1 MKRMMLAVVA
11 VLGSSVALAESAAD
25 KLASLTGSLNS
36 FSAKYEQTV
45 QGARNA
51 KGEKSRGT
59 FQLQRPGKFRWET
72 ESPYRQILVST
83 GKEMW
88 AYEPDIESATV
99 QDLEEGLGATPA
111 LLLSSTPKQLI
122 DSFVIEETGVGMFK
136 LLPKESTGN
145 FEEIQLVFESKALK
159 QLLLADTLGNQTLV
173 VFSSV
178 KVNQPLDGKLFAFSP
193 GEQVDVIDNRKK
205 QP

>member
-1 MKRMMLAVVA
+1 MKRITLAA
-11 VLGSSVALAESAAD
+11 LALFGSSIALAETATE
-25 KLASLTGSLNS
+25 KLSMLIGSLNS

-45 QGARNA
+45 QGSRNA
-51 KGEKSRGT
+51 KGEKSHGT

-72 ESPYRQILVST
+72 ETPFRQILVST

-99 QDLEEGLGATPA
+99 QDLEQGLGATPA

-136 LLPKESTGN
+136 LLPKDSSGN
-145 FEEIQLVFESKALK
+145 FEEIQLVFENK
-159 QLLLADTLGNQTLV
+159 QLTQLRLADTLGNQTLV
-173 VFSSV
+173 VFSSI
-178 KVNQPLDGKLFAFSP
+178 KLNQPLAASSFEFVP
-193 GEQVDVIDNRKK
+193 GAQVDVIDNRKK

>member
-1 MKRMMLAVVA
+1 MKRMMLATVA
-11 VLGSSVALAESAAD
+11 LFSSSLALAESAAD
-25 KLASLTGSLNS
+25 KLAALTGSLNS

-45 QGARNA
+45 QGSRNA

-72 ESPYRQILVST
+72 ESPYRQILIST
-83 GKEMW
+83 GKVMW

-122 DSFVIEETGVGMFK
+122 DSFLIEEIGVGMFK
-136 LLPKESTGN
+136 LLPKESSGN
-145 FEEIQLVFESKALK
+145 FEEIQLVFENKALK
-159 QLLLADTLGNQTLV
+159 QLLLADTLGNQTMV

-178 KVNQPLDGKLFAFSP
+178 KVNQPLDAKLFEFSP

>member
-1 MKRMMLAVVA
+1 MKRL
-11 VLGSSVALAESAAD
+11 ALAAISLFASNFAVAETAAD
-25 KLASLTGSLNS
+25 KLSHLIGGLNS

-45 QGARNA
+45 QGSRNA

-99 QDLEEGLGATPA
+99 QDLEQGLGATPA
-111 LLLSSTPKQLI
+111 LLLASTPQQLVE
-122 DSFVIEETGVGMFK
+122 SFAIEESGVGLFK
-136 LLPKESTGN
+136 LLPKDSSGN
-145 FEEIQLVFESKALK
+145 FEEIQLVFDGKQLK
-159 QLLLADTLGNQTLV
+159 QLLLADTLGNQTMV
-173 VFSSV
+173 VFSGI
-178 KVNQPLDGKLFAFSP
+178 KLNQPLAGSVFEFVPGK
-193 GEQVDVIDNRKK
+193 QVDVIDSRKK
-205 QP
+205 

>member
-1 MKRMMLAVVA
+1 MKRMMLATIA
-11 VLGSSVALAESAAD
+11 LFSSSLALAESAAD
-25 KLASLTGSLNS
+25 KLAALTGSLNR
-36 FSAKYEQTV
+36 FSANYAQTV
-45 QGARNA
+45 QGSRNA

-72 ESPYRQILVST
+72 ESPYRQILIST
-83 GKEMW
+83 GKVMW

-122 DSFVIEETGVGMFK
+122 DSFLIEETGVGMFK
-136 LLPKESTGN
+136 LLPKESSGN
-145 FEEIQLVFESKALK
+145 FEEIQLVFENKALK
-159 QLLLADTLGNQTLV
+159 QLLLADTLGNQTMV

-178 KVNQPLDGKLFAFSP
+178 KVNQPLDGKLFEFTP
-193 GEQVDVIDNRKK
+193 GEQVDVIDNRKR

>member
-1 MKRMMLAVVA
+1 MKRFAIAAVA
-11 VLGSSVALAESAAD
+11 LFSASLALAESAAD
-25 KLASLTGSLNS
+25 KLANLTGSLNS

-45 QGARNA
+45 QGSRNA

-72 ESPYRQILVST
+72 ESPYRQILIST
-83 GKEMW
+83 GKAMW

-99 QDLEEGLGATPA
+99 QDLDEGLGATPA

-145 FEEIQLVFESKALK
+145 FEEIQLVFENKALK

-173 VFSSV
+173 VFSGV
-178 KVNQPLDGKLFAFSP
+178 KVNQPLDGKLFEFSP
-193 GEQVDVIDNRKK
+193 GAQVDVIDNRKK
-205 QP
+205 

>member
-1 MKRMMLAVVA
+1 MKRIALAVVTL
-11 VLGSSVALAESAAD
+11 LGSSMVLAETAAD
-25 KLASLTGSLNS
+25 KLANLTGSLNS

-45 QGARNA
+45 QGSRNA

-72 ESPYRQILVST
+72 EAPYRQILIST
-83 GKEMW
+83 GKAMW

-99 QDLEEGLGATPA
+99 QDLDEGLGATPA

-122 DSFVIEETGVGMFK
+122 DSFIIEETGVGMFK

-145 FEEIQLVFESKALK
+145 FEEIQLVFENKALK
-159 QLLLADTLGNQTLV
+159 QLLLADTLGNQTMV
-173 VFSSV
+173 VFTSV
-178 KVNQPLDGKLFAFSP
+178 KVNQPLDSKLFEFSP

-205 QP
+205 

>member
-1 MKRMMLAVVA
+1 MKRMSLAA
-11 VLGSSVALAESAAD
+11 IALFSSSLALAETAAD
-25 KLASLTGSLNS
+25 KLSGLITGLNN
-36 FSAKYEQTV
+36 FSAKYEQSV
-45 QGARNA
+45 QGSRNA
-51 KGEKSRGT
+51 KGEKSRGI
-59 FQLQRPGKFRWET
+59 FQLQRPNKFRWET

-88 AYEPDIESATV
+88 AYEPDIDSATV
-99 QDLEEGLGATPA
+99 QDLEQGLGATPA
-111 LLLSSTPKQLI
+111 LLLSSTPQQLI
-122 DSFVIEETGVGMFK
+122 DSFSIEETGVGMFK

-145 FEEIQLVFESKALK
+145 FEEIQLVFENKALK

-178 KVNQPLDGKLFAFSP
+178 KTNQTLPASAFEFVPGK
-193 GEQVDVIDNRKK
+193 EVDVIDNRKQ